1 MDRQQPYLNLFS
13 LSALLCLLLL
23 MAGNAFALDEI
34 DGLEDELLEP
44 DKAFAIDI
52 SSVDDSTLQ
61 VTWDIADGYYMYRD
75 RIRFSTDTPGMELG
89 EPSLPAGKIKDDEFF
104 GKIAVFRNQVTAT
117 IPVTRSGTIGFQ
129 VENALAATA
138 AAWALDLN
146 WEVIEAGLA
155 DVVVPWKGAR
165 AALDRLGVD

>member
-1 MDRQQPYLNLFS
+1 MNLFS

-23 MAGNAFALDEI
+23 MAGNVLALDEI

-75 RIRFSTDTPGMELG
+75 RIRFSTDTPGMQLG

-117 IPVTRSGTIGFQ
+117 IPVTRSGEGSNTLRLKAVSQ
-129 VENALAATA
+129 
-138 AAWALDLN
+138 LDIL
-146 WEVIEAGLA
+146 IEIRHGKY
-155 DVVVPWKGAR
+155 DCTMQITEF
-165 AALDRLGVD
+165 